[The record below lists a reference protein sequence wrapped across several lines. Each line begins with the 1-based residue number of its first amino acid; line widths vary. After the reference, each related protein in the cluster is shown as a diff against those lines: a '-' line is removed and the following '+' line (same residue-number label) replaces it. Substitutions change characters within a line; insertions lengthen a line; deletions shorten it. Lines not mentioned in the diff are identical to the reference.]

1 MQNDKAKREVI
12 QYSMLEHIKAKSMW
26 AGSKIFQKEEIYILQ
41 KNKFVLSQVSYPP
54 VLYKIIDEIITNA
67 IDHHVTYPKEVTE
80 IRININKDN
89 MVSVYNNGPGISII
103 KKKNK
108 DNVEIYLPQMIYCEF
123 FSGSNLSHD
132 PNRIVG
138 GTNGLGAKL
147 TTVFSK
153 LMIIETQNKNKYY
166 RQLIH
171 DGLNKIEEPQISDCR
186 IANDFTRISFIPD
199 YAEFETGEGTSSN
212 DKPERANSNDKITSK
227 SDNTSSLFYKIIY
240 LICENRAWQTAAYCN
255 AKVYFNDKLID
266 TNFIN
271 YCAMFNDDIINFQMH
286 SSKSKYIFDVCVGLS
301 DGSFKQL
308 SLINGVFLPN
318 GGPHIKYL
326 QNLISENL
334 KVRLNKFLKKAKVAF
349 KNSMI
354 NNNLH
359 LFVKGSVPNID
370 FVGQTKE
377 SYTTSNDKFDG
388 YEILPSDMNRIW
400 ELLEPVL
407 MSSLFQKQLGDVK
420 NRTNR
425 GKLDIPKYKGANNC
439 GDPKLRERCCLIITE
454 GDSATGTVNIGLMGN
469 IPNFNYDNYGTYGV
483 EGVIVNAL
491 KESIIPKAKLGKLES
506 EQLDNSDNSKRG
518 DHLERGECKLKEF
531 AEQLDN
537 SKRKDHLDDSDN
549 LESLRLEKLQLIPN
563 NKLLDNVRLTNL
575 MKILNLDFN
584 KKYELNEKG
593 NKEFKTLR
601 YGSIAGLTDADLDGF
616 NIFGLICTFFMSYWP
631 ELIKRGYVKK
641 IKTPIVRA
649 YPKSKK
655 LYVEEFYS
663 DKELKLWIA
672 KQGENVR
679 SRYTFNYYKGLGSH
693 VDSMGEVKSMFEN
706 IERKMITYTFDSMAI
721 KSMYISYGPDTEPR
735 KNYLSRDIDIEEIIG
750 SEIPMS
756 HQFLR
761 DTKLYQ
767 RDNLTRKLLNNID
780 GFVISRRKVFYTARD
795 IARNKIKVAGLSSAV
810 VTKANY
816 HHGEDS
822 LSKTIIRM
830 AQGFPG
836 ARNLPLLIPLG
847 HFGSRYTGYKD
858 SAAPRYIFTK
868 YNSHMADK
876 LFRPEDDYI
885 LDYEIDEGKR
895 YEPKFYVPILPYVLL
910 ETNEIPATGWTI
922 NIHARKLASV
932 IENTK
937 KMITGEITKCG
948 KLPYWQKDFTGQRRK
963 YKNRVYFVG
972 VYEYDEEANTINIT
986 DLPPGLH
993 SQIYLKGDEK
1003 KQTKEKKKISNTEK
1017 RISKKAS
1024 AKASAK
1030 ASSSK
1035 AGAGKTS
1042 AGKTSAKST
1051 RSKGIIYKDFIEDY
1065 DDRTTKDKIDILLYL
1080 SDGAYEEIK
1089 KYGNEVFDCFEEYLD
1104 LKVPMYDRINL
1115 LDKNNNV
1122 IEYASYEDV
1131 FDNWFNYRK
1140 NLYIIRIERETILTD
1155 LKIKMLMNQQRFSEH
1170 HDTYKITKDNKLANV
1185 INKLIHEKYEMFNK
1199 KLLNNPRYT
1208 PTHELK
1214 NKIIKR
1220 GSNELLGKAQKNK
1233 RDDKEDG
1240 DKKKK
1245 NEKKDKRDELLGKA
1259 RKNGDDDFE
1268 NDDNDEDE
1276 DDNGKISYDY
1286 LLDMNYKDITEEAYN
1301 KREDEIKILKNKLE
1315 NLINDATGSK
1325 TWLYEIDELEKAIKK
1340 GFESDWLYGENKFKF
1355 RKNK

>member
-171 DGLNKIEEPQISDCR
+171 DGLNKIDEPQINDCINANAKNAAIIAKDNKNANDCR

-199 YAEFETGEGTSSN
+199 YAEFETGE
-212 DKPERANSNDKITSK
+212 ITSK
-227 SDNTSSLFYKIIY
+227 SDIASSLFYKIIY

-318 GGPHIKYL
+318 GGPHIKYI

-388 YEILPSDMNRIW
+388 YEISPSDMNRIW

-425 GKLDIPKYKGANNC
+425 GKLDIPKYKEANNC
-439 GDPKLRERCCLIITE
+439 RDPKLRERCCLIITE
-454 GDSATGTVNIGLMGN
+454 GDSATGTVHIGLMGN

-491 KESIIPKAKLGKLES
+491 KESIIPKAKLDKGKLDDLDDSDNLDEGNS
-506 EQLDNSDNSKRG
+506 KRKDNLDNSDNSK
-518 DHLERGECKLKEF
+518 CKLK
-531 AEQLDN
+531 
-537 SKRKDHLDDSDN
+537 DHSDDSDN
-549 LESLRLEKLQLIPN
+549 LELESLRLEKLQLIPN

-663 DKELKLWIA
+663 EKELKLWIA

-885 LDYEIDEGKR
+885 LDYELDEGKR

-972 VYEYDEEANTINIT
+972 VYEYDEEENTINIT

-1003 KQTKEKKKISNTEK
+1003 KQTKEKKKISNIEK

-1024 AKASAK
+1024 TKAG
-1030 ASSSK
+1030 SSK
-1035 AGAGKTS
+1035 SGASTG
-1042 AGKTSAKST
+1042 KST
-1051 RSKGIIYKDFIEDY
+1051 RSKGIIYKDFIENY

-1155 LKIKMLMNQQRFSEH
+1155 LKIKMLMNQQRFSEQ

-1214 NKIIKR
+1214 NKIIKK
-1220 GSNELLGKAQKNK
+1220 GDELLGKAQKNK

-1240 DKKKK
+1240 DKRKK
-1245 NEKKDKRDELLGKA
+1245 NERGDSETRANENLRD
-1259 RKNGDDDFE
+1259 N
-1268 NDDNDEDE
+1268 EDE